1 MEISNRKL
9 LSRGVVAIGLV
20 VAVSGVPGE
29 GVAGERPDLSPV
41 TWGAE
46 ANPLTEQKIST
57 ADKQFALQDEL
68 LGKARKF
75 RSEEKFKEAV
85 ELYEQIMESLN
96 GLELSLIHI

>member
-57 ADKQFALQDEL
+57 ADKPGNSAV
-68 LGKARKF
+68 RKSSKRRLNSMS
-75 RSEEKFKEAV
+75 RSWRA
-85 ELYEQIMESLN
+85 
-96 GLELSLIHI
+96 